1 MRSTRG
7 VLRWRVVA
15 CVLAALVACGCGS
28 VRVTSRPTGARV
40 YYNASGT
47 PTVSGWWID
56 TKKTTP
62 YSKMWGDP
70 IFPLGIKVKWADGT
84 MSEIQSA
91 RGGELHFVK
100 PGYDQA
106 TARETAPAPADQGA
120 TIGDVVGE

>member
-1 MRSTRG
+1 MK
-7 VLRWRVVA
+7 
-15 CVLAALVACGCGS
+15 
-28 VRVTSRPTGARV
+28 VTSRPAGARV

-47 PTVSGWWID
+47 PTVSGWWTD
-56 TKKTTP
+56 SKKTTP
-62 YSKMWGDP
+62 CSKMWGDP

-100 PGYDQA
+100 PGYDETSAAKKA
-106 TARETAPAPADQGA
+106 TPAPAAQGA